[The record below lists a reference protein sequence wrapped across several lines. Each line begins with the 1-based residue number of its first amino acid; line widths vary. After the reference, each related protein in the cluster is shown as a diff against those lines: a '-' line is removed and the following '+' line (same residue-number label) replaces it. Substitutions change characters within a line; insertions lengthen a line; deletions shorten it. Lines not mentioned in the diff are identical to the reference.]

1 MRHVRLEDFHL
12 PRQELTMIHRRHWMA
27 AWLAAG
33 LLGPHWGGAQTH
45 SGPPISFI
53 VPQPAGNPTDVLA
66 RRLQGAAQ
74 RELGQPLIM
83 DNLPGAGG
91 SLGVNK
97 MLATPVGTSVLMI
110 ASQTESILTPLSVK
124 AARYSSDK
132 LRPVLLITRGPYVLL
147 ARADLPVRHVS
158 ELIQLARQRA
168 ASPLAFGHIGNGS
181 MIHLLGERL
190 ARKAGFALTQVP
202 YKGVPPVLQDLIGG
216 QIDITFVPQS
226 AVRDLASTGKVKVL
240 GTTSAS
246 ASDRLPQALPLSK
259 VDASLADFVYGTW
272 GAVFVP
278 RSMPEA
284 EVQRLHKAL
293 TAACHEPQFQAQTA
307 ASGSDPAPPMS
318 LQELERF
325 FDEETRLYHTMA
337 REIGIQPE

>member
-1 MRHVRLEDFHL
+1 M
-12 PRQELTMIHRRHWMA
+12 THRRQFVTSLLATGVFA
-27 AWLAAG
+27 ADWAK
-33 LLGPHWGGAQTH
+33 AQAL
-45 SGPPISFI
+45 SGPPIHFI

-66 RRLQGAAQ
+66 RRLQVAAQ

-83 DNLPGAGG
+83 ENLPGAGG

-97 MLATPVGTSVLMI
+97 MLSAPTGTSVLMI

-124 AARYSSDK
+124 AARYTSDK

-147 ARADLPVRHVS
+147 GRADLPARHLN
-158 ELIQLARQRA
+158 ELIQLARQR
-168 ASPLAFGHIGNGS
+168 SSRPLAYGHIGNGS

-190 ARKAGFALTQVP
+190 ARKAGFNLTQVP

-226 AVRDLASTGKVKVL
+226 AVRDLASTGKVKVF
-240 GTTSAS
+240 GTTSSS
-246 ASDRLPQALPLSK
+246 ASDRLPEALPISK
-259 VDASLADFVYGTW
+259 LDASLSDFVHGTW

-278 RSMPEA
+278 RTMPDDD
-284 EVQRLHKAL
+284 VRRLHKAL
-293 TAACHEPQFQAQTA
+293 TIACHDPQFQAQTA

-325 FDEETRLYHTMA
+325 FDDETRLYHAMA

>member
-1 MRHVRLEDFHL
+1 MQHAVHDENGLPHLELHMI
-12 PRQELTMIHRRHWMA
+12 PRR
-27 AWLAAG
+27 AWVVSLLAATC
-33 LLGPHWGGAQTH
+33 WGAGRVGAQ
-45 SGPPISFI
+45 SLNGSPISFI

-66 RRLQGAAQ
+66 RRLQVAAQ
-74 RELGQPLIM
+74 RELGQALIM
-83 DNLPGAGG
+83 ENLPGAGG

-97 MLATPVGTSVLMI
+97 MLAAPAGTSVLLI

-147 ARADLPVRHVS
+147 GRADLPANSLS
-158 ELIQLARQRA
+158 ELITLARQRA
-168 ASPLAFGHIGNGS
+168 SRPLAYGHIGNGS

-190 ARKAGFALTQVP
+190 GRKAGFVLTQVP

-226 AVRDLASTGKVKVL
+226 AVRDLASTGKVKVF
-240 GTTSAS
+240 GTTGAS
-246 ASDRLPQALPLSK
+246 PSDRLPQALALSK
-259 VDASLADFVYGTW
+259 LDASLSDFVHGTW
-272 GAVFVP
+272 GAVFVSRALP
-278 RSMPEA
+278 DE
-284 EVQRLHKAL
+284 EVRRLHRAL
-293 TAACHEPQFQAQTA
+293 TVACHEPQFQQQTA

-325 FDEETRLYHTMA
+325 FDDETRLYQAMA